1 MISWP
6 ESVLPVV
13 GFIDQCRLVMPLSIG
28 LCTIEVLVTGHRDH
42 CVGMLDVVLNLWA
55 WSCCVGREVVSIF

>member
-1 MISWP
+1 MVGVVDHCRFILELGLVTPS
-6 ESVLPVV
+6 SV
-13 GFIDQCRLVMPLSIG
+13 G
-28 LCTIEVLVTGHRDH
+28 LRTIEVLVTGHRDH